1 MNIPLSPCVSEN
13 LVSRDDFGS
22 PVPRQPAHLHTQAES
37 CFLPPLLGTKGLKCI
52 ATCRTG
58 TQEKRVKLL
67 PKRVQL
73 PLWFFVFVFVKG
85 MFTHKYKR
93 AGSKQFPSV
102 YHRSEHTIQPRFR
115 TDRSLYAG
123 SSTAFPSWPNHP
135 GREACPDRK
144 KLGTHRLAA

>member
-1 MNIPLSPCVSEN
+1 MNIPLSPCAPEN
-13 LVSRDDFGS
+13 LVSRDGFGS
-22 PVPRQPAHLHTQAES
+22 PVLRQPAHLHTQAES
-37 CFLPPLLGTKGLKCI
+37 GFLPPLVDTKGLKCI

-85 MFTHKYKR
+85 MFTHTYKR

-102 YHRSEHTIQPRFR
+102 YHRSEHTIQPRFH
-115 TDRSLYAG
+115 TDRSLCWKFYCISPMAQ
-123 SSTAFPSWPNHP
+123 PSW
-135 GREACPDRK
+135 
-144 KLGTHRLAA
+144 